1 MGEYP
6 SAESVSSTD
15 SSLLSDFPPAWREGV
30 YQAIYRRRDVR
41 HFRPDPV
48 PGDVLAR
55 ILDAAHHAPSVGF
68 MQPWTFIVISD
79 RQTRMRVR
87 DLYER
92 ERAAAAQFFDEPRR
106 TQYLSF
112 KLEGILDAPL
122 NVCITCDP
130 TRAGVTVLGRNSVP
144 ETDLYSTCCA
154 IENLW
159 LAARAEGV
167 GIGWVSILKLPQLR
181 EILGIPH
188 HVVPVAYLCL
198 GYPTQFLKQPELES
212 AGWRSRQPLGEIIH
226 YEAWGHLTH
235 PNWPSLDRLIPAMP
249 LSKGGS
255 MKRLIDVTSRIQ
267 PLDRTA
273 MKATRLHLDQ
283 LTKPQGSLGRLEE
296 LAIKLAGIT
305 GQERPCFA
313 HKGVIVM
320 AADHGVTN
328 EGVSAY
334 PQEVTAQMVQNFLTG
349 GAAINVLARRV
360 GARVI
365 VADMGVVADIPEHPN
380 LISRKIGRGTQN
392 SAQGPAMSL
401 EEALAAIT
409 AGIQIVDGEI
419 TRGLDLVAIGE
430 MGIGNTTAASAIV
443 AAITG
448 RSVADVTGRGTGIN
462 QETWQHKVSVI
473 ERALTV
479 NRPDPSEPIDV
490 LAKLGGYEI
499 AGLVGVILGAAAQ
512 RRPVIIDGF
521 ISGAAALIATELCP
535 QVRDYLIAA
544 HNSVEIGHRLVLERM
559 ELVPLLNLDLR
570 LGEGT
575 GAMMALHLVEDAIAI
590 RDEMAT
596 FAEAGVAEKEELKL
610 SRENDQGGS
619 AGV

>member
-1 MGEYP
+1 MEEYML
-6 SAESVSSTD
+6 AESAKDTD
-15 SSLLSDFPPAWREGV
+15 SSSRSDFPSSWREGV

-41 HFRPDPV
+41 HFRSDPV
-48 PGDVLAR
+48 PAEVLAR

-79 RQTRMRVR
+79 HQTRMRIQ

-92 ERAAAAQFFDEPRR
+92 ERIAAAQFFDEPRR

-130 TRAGVTVLGRNSVP
+130 TRAGAAVLGRNSIP

-167 GIGWVSILKLPQLR
+167 GVGWVSILKLPQLR

-198 GYPTQFLKQPELES
+198 GYPTQFLEQPELER
-212 AGWRSRQPLGEIIH
+212 AGWRSRQPLSEIIH

-235 PNWPSLDRLIPAMP
+235 PDWPLLDQLAPAIR
-249 LSKGGS
+249 LSKGGN
-255 MKRLIDVTSRIQ
+255 MKHLIEVTRRIR
-267 PLDRTA
+267 PLDKVA
-273 MKATRLHLDQ
+273 MKATSNHLDQ

-296 LAIKLAGIT
+296 LTIKLAGIT
-305 GQERPCFA
+305 GQPRPVFS

-320 AADHGVTN
+320 AADHGIAR

-334 PQEVTAQMVQNFLTG
+334 PQEVTAQMVQNFLAG

-365 VADMGVVADIPEHPN
+365 VVDMGVAADIPEHPN
-380 LISRKIGRGTQN
+380 LISNKIGRGTQN
-392 SAQGPAMSL
+392 MVQGPAMSL
-401 EEALAAIT
+401 EDALAAIT
-409 AGIQIVDGEI
+409 AGIKIVEHEI
-419 TRGLDLVAIGE
+419 VQGLDLVAIGE

-448 RSVADVTGRGTGIN
+448 RDVADVTGRGTGID
-462 QETWQHKVSVI
+462 QDKWRHKVDMI
-473 ERALTV
+473 KRAIAV
-479 NRPDPSEPIDV
+479 NHPDPTEPVDV
-490 LAKLGGYEI
+490 LAKVGGYEI

-512 RRPVIIDGF
+512 QRPVVIDGF

-535 QVRDYLIAA
+535 QVQDYLIAA
-544 HNSVEIGHRLVLERM
+544 HNSVEVGHRIMLEHM

-575 GAMMALHLVEDAIAI
+575 GAMMALHLVDDAIAI

-596 FAEAGVAEKEELKL
+596 FADAGVAEKEEP
-610 SRENDQGGS
+610 SPS
-619 AGV
+619 

>member
-1 MGEYP
+1 MEEYI
-6 SAESVSSTD
+6 STKSVRDTD
-15 SSLLSDFPPAWREGV
+15 SSLLSDFPSPWREGV

-41 HFRPDPV
+41 HFRADPV

-79 RQTRMRVR
+79 RQTRKRVR

-92 ERAAAAQFFDEPRR
+92 ERAAAAQFFDEPHR

-122 NVCITCDP
+122 NMCITCDP
-130 TRAGVTVLGRNSVP
+130 TRAGAVVLGRNSMP

-167 GIGWVSILKLPQLR
+167 GVGWVSILKLPQLR
-181 EILGIPH
+181 EILSIPH

-198 GYPTQFLKQPELES
+198 GYPTQFLEQPELERV
-212 AGWRSRQPLGEIIH
+212 GWRPRQPLGEVIH

-235 PNWPSLDRLIPAMP
+235 PNWPSLDQLAPEMP
-249 LSKGGS
+249 LPKGGN
-255 MKRLIDVTSRIQ
+255 MKRLIDIIIRIH
-267 PLDRTA
+267 PLDITA
-273 MKATRLHLDQ
+273 MKATRHHLDQ

-305 GQERPCFA
+305 GQERPCFP
-313 HKGVIVM
+313 HKGIIVM
-320 AADHGVTN
+320 AADHGVAN

-334 PQEVTAQMVQNFLTG
+334 PQKVTAQMVQNFLAG

-365 VADMGVVADIPEHPN
+365 VADMGVAADMPEHPN

-392 SAQGPAMSL
+392 IALGPAMSMG
-401 EEALAAIT
+401 EALAAIT
-409 AGIQIVDGEI
+409 AGIKIIEDEI

-448 RSVADVTGRGTGIN
+448 QSVANVTGRGTGID
-462 QETWQHKVSVI
+462 QEKWQHKVAVI
-473 ERALTV
+473 QHALVV
-479 NRPDPSEPIDV
+479 NHPDPTEPVDV

-512 RRPVIIDGF
+512 RLPIIIDGF

-544 HNSVEIGHRLVLERM
+544 HNSVEIGHRLVLEHM

-575 GAMMALHLVEDAIAI
+575 GAMMALHLVEDATAI

-596 FAEAGVAEKEELKL
+596 FAEAGVTEKEERICHEKKK
-610 SRENDQGGS
+610 
-619 AGV
+619 A

>member
-1 MGEYP
+1 M
-6 SAESVSSTD
+6 SAEFVRGSD
-15 SSLLSDFPPAWREGV
+15 SSLLSDFPSPWREGV

-48 PGDVLAR
+48 PVDVLAR

-68 MQPWTFIVISD
+68 MQPWTFILVSD
-79 RQTRMRVR
+79 RQTRMRVH

-92 ERAAAAQFFDEPRR
+92 ERVAAAQFFDEPRR

-130 TRAGVTVLGRNSVP
+130 TRAGATVLGRNSMP

-167 GIGWVSILKLPQLR
+167 GVGWVSILKLPQLR
-181 EILGIPH
+181 EILHIPH

-198 GYPTQFLKQPELES
+198 GYPTQFLEQPALERD
-212 AGWRSRQPLGEIIH
+212 GWRSRQPLGEIIH
-226 YEAWGHLTH
+226 YEAWGHMTH
-235 PNWPSLDRLIPAMP
+235 PNWPSLDRLAPGMP
-249 LSKGGS
+249 LGMPLSTPSKGGS
-255 MKRLIDVTSRIQ
+255 MKRLIDVISCIR

-273 MKATRLHLDQ
+273 MKTARNHLDQ
-283 LTKPQGSLGRLEE
+283 LTKPQGSLGRLED
-296 LAIKLAGIT
+296 LVIKLAGIT
-305 GQERPCFA
+305 SQERSCFPR
-313 HKGVIVM
+313 KGVIVM
-320 AADHGVTN
+320 AADHGVAN

-334 PQEVTAQMVQNFLTG
+334 PQNVTAQMVQNFLAG

-365 VADMGVVADIPEHPN
+365 VADMGVAADLPEHPN

-392 SAQGPAMSL
+392 IALGPAMSL

-409 AGIQIVDGEI
+409 AGIKIIEGEI
-419 TRGLDLVAIGE
+419 TQGLDLVATGE
-430 MGIGNTTAASAIV
+430 MGIGNTTAASAII

-448 RSVADVTGRGTGIN
+448 RSVADVTGRGTGID
-462 QETWQHKVSVI
+462 QEKWQHKVAVI
-473 ERALTV
+473 ERALAV
-479 NRPDPSEPIDV
+479 NHPDPTEPVDV
-490 LAKLGGYEI
+490 LAKIGGYEI

-512 RRPVIIDGF
+512 RLPIVIDGF
-521 ISGAAALIATELCP
+521 ISGAAALVATELCP

-544 HNSVEIGHRLVLERM
+544 HNSVEVGHRLVLERM
-559 ELVPLLNLDLR
+559 ELIPLLNLDLR

-575 GAMMALHLVEDAIAI
+575 GAMMALHLVDDATAI

-596 FAEAGVAEKEELKL
+596 FAEAGVTEIAPEYVQTEEK
-610 SRENDQGGS
+610 
-619 AGV
+619 

>member
-1 MGEYP
+1 MEEY
-6 SAESVSSTD
+6 SMSTEFVRGTD
-15 SSLLSDFPPAWREGV
+15 SSLLSDFPSSWREGV

-41 HFRPDPV
+41 HFRPDLV
-48 PGDVLAR
+48 PADVLAR
-55 ILDAAHHAPSVGF
+55 VLDAAHHAPSVGF

-79 RQTRMRVR
+79 QQTRRRVQ

-92 ERAAAAQFFDEPRR
+92 ERIAAAQFFDEPRR
-106 TQYLSF
+106 AQYLSF

-130 TRAGVTVLGRNSVP
+130 TRAGATVLGRNSMP

-159 LAARAEGV
+159 LAARAEGI
-167 GIGWVSILKLPQLR
+167 GAGWVSILKLPQLR

-188 HVVPVAYLCL
+188 HIVPVAYLCL
-198 GYPTQFLKQPELES
+198 GYPTQFLEQPELER
-212 AGWRSRQPLGEIIH
+212 AGWRARQPLGEIIH

-235 PNWPSLDRLIPAMP
+235 PNWPSLDALAQGMP

-255 MKRLIDVTSRIQ
+255 MKRLIEVTSCVR
-267 PLDRTA
+267 PLDRAA
-273 MKATRLHLDQ
+273 MKAASTHLDQ

-305 GQERPCFA
+305 GQERPCFS

-320 AADHGVTN
+320 AADHGVAN

-334 PQEVTAQMVQNFLTG
+334 PQEVTAQMVQNFLAG

-365 VADMGVVADIPEHPN
+365 VADMGVAADIPNHSN

-392 SAQGPAMSL
+392 MALGPAMSL
-401 EEALAAIT
+401 EEALIAIT
-409 AGIQIVDGEI
+409 AGIKILESEI
-419 TRGLDLVAIGE
+419 AQRLDLVAIGE

-448 RSVADVTGRGTGIN
+448 RSVADVTGRGTGID
-462 QETWQHKVSVI
+462 QDKWQHKVAVI
-473 ERALTV
+473 KRALAV
-479 NRPDPSEPIDV
+479 NHPDPTEPIDV
-490 LAKLGGYEI
+490 LAKVGGYEI

-512 RRPVIIDGF
+512 RLPVIIDGF
-521 ISGAAALIATELCP
+521 ISGAAAMVATELCP

-544 HNSVEIGHRLVLERM
+544 HNSVEVGHRIVLEHIG
-559 ELVPLLNLDLR
+559 LIPLL
-570 LGEGT
+570 
-575 GAMMALHLVEDAIAI
+575 
-590 RDEMAT
+590 
-596 FAEAGVAEKEELKL
+596 K
-610 SRENDQGGS
+610 S
-619 AGV
+619 

>member
-1 MGEYP
+1 MEEY
-6 SAESVSSTD
+6 SMSTESVRGTD
-15 SSLLSDFPPAWREGV
+15 SSLLSDFPSSWREGV

-48 PGDVLAR
+48 PADVLAR
-55 ILDAAHHAPSVGF
+55 VLDAAHHAPSVGF

-79 RQTRMRVR
+79 QQTRRRVQ

-92 ERAAAAQFFDEPRR
+92 ERIAAAQFFDEPRR
-106 TQYLSF
+106 AQYLSF

-130 TRAGVTVLGRNSVP
+130 TRAGATVLGRNSMP

-167 GIGWVSILKLPQLR
+167 GVGWVSILKLPQLR

-198 GYPTQFLKQPELES
+198 GYPTQFLEQPELER
-212 AGWRSRQPLGEIIH
+212 AGWRARQPLGEIIH

-235 PNWPSLDRLIPAMP
+235 PNWPSLDALAPGMP
-249 LSKGGS
+249 LAKGGT
-255 MKRLIDVTSRIQ
+255 MKRLIEVTSRIC

-273 MKATRLHLDQ
+273 MKATSIHLDQ

-305 GQERPCFA
+305 GQERPCFS

-320 AADHGVTN
+320 AADHGVAN

-334 PQEVTAQMVQNFLTG
+334 PQEVTAQMVQNFLAG

-365 VADMGVVADIPEHPN
+365 VADMGVAADIPKHSN

-392 SAQGPAMSL
+392 IALGPAMSL
-401 EEALAAIT
+401 EEALIAIT
-409 AGIQIVDGEI
+409 AGIKILESEI
-419 TRGLDLVAIGE
+419 ARGLDLVAIGE

-443 AAITG
+443 AAITN
-448 RSVADVTGRGTGIN
+448 RSVADVTGRGTGID
-462 QETWQHKVSVI
+462 QDKWQHKVAVI
-473 ERALTV
+473 KRALAV
-479 NRPDPSEPIDV
+479 NHPDPTEPIDV
-490 LAKLGGYEI
+490 LAKVGGYEI

-512 RRPVIIDGF
+512 RLPVVIDGF
-521 ISGAAALIATELCP
+521 ISGAAALVATELCP

-544 HNSVEIGHRLVLERM
+544 HNSVEVGHRIVLEHIG
-559 ELVPLLNLDLR
+559 LVPLLNLDLR

-575 GAMMALHLVEDAIAI
+575 GAMMALHLVDDAIAI

-596 FAEAGVAEKEELKL
+596 FADAGVAEKEEL
-610 SRENDQGGS
+610 SS
-619 AGV
+619 S